1 MRCVLS
7 LLEKLRCEAQ
17 SALDDLWTKEL
28 IPFELEAR
36 KIDSLGYD
44 EYIIRFYDSRLPS
57 VDVSWKNGDSFG
69 DIVRAAVLVRVE
81 RIGPRPRQLKLSQP
95 QVSRDS

>member
-1 MRCVLS
+1 M

-17 SALDDLWTKEL
+17 SALDDLWAKKL

-44 EYIIRFYDSRLPS
+44 EYIVRFQDSRLRS
-57 VDVSWKNGDSFG
+57 VDVSWVQGDSFE
-69 DIVRAAVLVRVE
+69 DLVRDAVLACVE
-81 RIGPRPRQLKLSQP
+81 RLDGTLRQMHS
-95 QVSRDS
+95 SNAA